1 MQLKNQVKSEMFK
14 KDLRDALLLPANKYK
29 QMWKT
34 FYGSYINLLNQGFVL
49 ENFLRNAYLKI
60 QTYISK

>member
-1 MQLKNQVKSEMFK
+1 MFK

-29 QMWKT
+29 QIWKT

-49 ENFLRNAYLKI
+49 ENFLRNSYLKI
-60 QTYISK
+60 